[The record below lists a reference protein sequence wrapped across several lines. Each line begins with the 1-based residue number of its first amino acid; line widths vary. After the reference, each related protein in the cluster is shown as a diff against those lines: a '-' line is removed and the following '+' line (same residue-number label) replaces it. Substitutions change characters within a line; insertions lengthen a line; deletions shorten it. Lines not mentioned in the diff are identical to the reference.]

1 VIQLNGVVF
10 LRGKLNFQKKLMPT
24 NNQEIA
30 RAAEQ
35 IEKHLAPAN
44 LEGPVDPA
52 ELCKTYNEIKGSLV
66 VILPGLRLIP
76 VFGSAVASGLQLLM
90 SIADQLCPVK

>member
-1 VIQLNGVVF
+1 MNHVVF
-10 LRGKLNFQKKLMPT
+10 LTEKLNFKKKLMPT

-30 RAAEQ
+30 RAVEQ
-35 IEKHLAPAN
+35 IEKHLAPMN

-52 ELCKTYNEIKGSLV
+52 ELCKTYNKIKGALG
-66 VILPGLRLIP
+66 VILPGLRKIP

-90 SIADQLCPVK
+90 SIADKLCPVK

>member
-1 VIQLNGVVF
+1 MGCLSHRKIELQE
-10 LRGKLNFQKKLMPT
+10 KLMPT

-35 IEKHLAPAN
+35 IETHLASAN

-52 ELCKTYNEIKGSLV
+52 ELCKTYNEIKGPLG

-76 VFGSAVASGLQLLM
+76 VYGSSVASGLQLLM
-90 SIADQLCPVK
+90 SIADKLCPVK